1 MRHPYE
7 KFIRLE
13 LLTLGIV
20 IITGVISIVKG
31 YPIIMILS
39 LYLLSIS
46 IFCEALIGLNT
57 QRTTKG
63 AKQFAKAFMLF
74 LLTTVLFFQL

>member
-13 LLTLGIV
+13 LITLVLVV
-20 IITGVISIVKG
+20 IIGLISVFQGIL
-31 YPIIMILS
+31 IIMLFS

-46 IFCEALIGLNT
+46 IFFEALIAFNT
-57 QRTTKG
+57 HNTAEG
-63 AKQFAKAFMLF
+63 AKQFVKAAMLMLVTTI
-74 LLTTVLFFQL
+74 LLFHL

>member
-13 LLTLGIV
+13 LLTLGLV
-20 IITGVISIVKG
+20 VVTGLIAIFQG
-31 YPIIMILS
+31 YLIIMFFS

-46 IFCEALIGLNT
+46 IFCEALIALNT
-57 QRTTKG
+57 PHSTEG
-63 AKQFAKAFMLF
+63 VKQFAKAVML
-74 LLTTVLFFQL
+74 LLITTVLLFQL